1 MGTSN
6 ETWFVEEFHLRSPVD
21 EFREFGRLEVERLR
35 KSHAKFDAARHRAAI
50 ELVLGR
56 LQPAG
61 TRSSQTASSKGWSE
75 EGAGQ

>member
-1 MGTSN
+1 MGTSK

-35 KSHAKFDAARHRAAI
+35 KTDAKFDEARYRAAI

-61 TRSSQTASSKGWSE
+61 PRNSPTALSKGWSE
-75 EGAGQ
+75 EGAG